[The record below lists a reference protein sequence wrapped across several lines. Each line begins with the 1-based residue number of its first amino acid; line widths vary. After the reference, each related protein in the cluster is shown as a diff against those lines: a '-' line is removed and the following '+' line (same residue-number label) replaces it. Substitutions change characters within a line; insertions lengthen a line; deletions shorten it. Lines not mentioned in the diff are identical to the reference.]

1 MLRYF
6 LNKNTKLLLFSVAE
20 DDSTTV
26 LSDDESTT
34 ASDMESTTTSADD
47 TTTIGADTTTTE
59 APIEFPTTT
68 DPDSELL
75 PDDLG
80 KTKLLRTNFIKLNY
94 YNEYDSKYQLYYS

>member
-1 MLRYF
+1 MIF
-6 LNKNTKLLLFSVAE
+6 FNHNSKKLLLFSATA
-20 DDSTTV
+20 DDTTTDS
-26 LSDDESTT
+26 SDDTTTEASGDDSTT

-47 TTTIGADTTTTE
+47 TTTASADDTTTIGDDTTTPE

-80 KTKLLRTNFIKLNY
+80 NNKIITEIF
-94 YNEYDSKYQLYYS
+94 Q